1 MILLNKELK
10 LVATAAWDGHFPKDQ
25 VSYFFQITMQVLQK
39 HPVDMFVF
47 EHVDNKLQV
56 RLAGYNLLVEHNE
69 LDETT
74 VVYTEDTKPFKTFW
88 FKVDLQED
96 FYLGTF
102 LFSEDY

>member
-1 MILLNKELK
+1 MILLNKDLK
-10 LVATAAWDGHFPKDQ
+10 LVATATWDGHFPKDQ
-25 VSYFFQITMQVLQK
+25 VSYFFQITMKVLQK
-39 HPVDMFVF
+39 HPVDMLVF
-47 EHVDNKLQV
+47 EHVNNKLHV
-56 RLAGYNLLVEHNE
+56 RLAGYELENDTSV

-102 LFSEDY
+102 LFPEDY